1 VSDADDV
8 LRAAVAGLGETYDW
22 AGIAFV
28 EQDELVLGPATGPAP
43 GQTFAVPILYEGA
56 LVAEL
61 RVAPP
66 EVSPEQ
72 RAALERHAEA
82 LAPVLP
88 RRLGHGRRGVG
99 SLRHDS
105 CLARMQAVCRCF
117 PPAPVAATGAY
128 RFT

>member
-43 GQTFAVPILYEGA
+43 GQTLPSRSCTRARSSRSFAS
-56 LVAEL
+56 
-61 RVAPP
+61 RRRRCPP
-66 EVSPEQ
+66 SSAHPSNGTQ
-72 RAALERHAEA
+72 RRSLPTASSAGTRAA
-82 LAPVLP
+82 
-88 RRLGHGRRGVG
+88 RRGLLETRLLPG
-99 SLRHDS
+99 TN
-105 CLARMQAVCRCF
+105 AAVCRCF